1 MKIRIFIYFLLL
13 LSLPVQLHAQVKR
26 ALVIGL
32 GEQQDKA
39 WNKINGDKD
48 VPLVQ
53 TMLKNAGF
61 KSVTTLVNRQATKV
75 GIVRAFKRMTAS
87 CKHGDVVY
95 IHYSGHGQQMTDVHN
110 DERDRLDECWI
121 PYDAYRKASATYH
134 GEKHLTDDELN
145 VYLNAIC
152 NKIGAKGKLLVVI
165 DACHSGDGTRGEDDE
180 IVRGVEDTLIVD
192 SLNARGLYETFEAI
206 KSFFM
211 GDNGKEKIINA
222 KAKPLAERWITI
234 SACRSDQVNFEMKK
248 PAVGK
253 LTYALWTEQ
262 KKSEKVSNE
271 EFIRRIRKFVNRNT
285 SSRPQQPEMTGE
297 DINKYNITDILS
309 R

>member
-1 MKIRIFIYFLLL
+1 MRTRVIIYLLLL
-13 LSLPVQLHAQVKR
+13 LSLSVFAQTKR
-26 ALVIGL
+26 ALIIGL

-48 VPLVQ
+48 VPFVQ
-53 TMLKNAGF
+53 AMLKNAGF
-61 KSVTTLVNRQATKV
+61 KSVMTLVNRQATKV

-87 CKHGDVVY
+87 CKHDDVVY

-110 DERDRLDECWI
+110 DERDGLDECWI
-121 PYDAYRKASATYH
+121 PYDACRKASATYH

-145 VYLNAIC
+145 VYLNAIR

-180 IVRGVEDTLIVD
+180 IVRGVEDTLVVD
-192 SLNARGLYETFEAI
+192 SENARGLYETFEAI
-206 KSFFM
+206 KSFFV
-211 GDNGKEKIINA
+211 GDNGKENVINT

-234 SACRSDQVNFEMKK
+234 SACRSDQVNIEMKK
-248 PAVGK
+248 PTVGK
-253 LTYALWTEQ
+253 LTYALWKEL
-262 KKSEKVSNE
+262 KNSDKVNND
-271 EFIRRIRKFVNRNT
+271 EFMRRIRKFVNRNT

>member
-1 MKIRIFIYFLLL
+1 MRIRIITYILLM
-13 LSLPVQLHAQVKR
+13 LSLSVTAQTKR

-48 VPLVQ
+48 VPFVQ
-53 TMLKNAGF
+53 AMLKNAGF

-75 GIVRAFKRMTAS
+75 GIVGAFKRMTAS

-110 DERDRLDECWI
+110 DEKDGLDECWI
-121 PYDAYRKASATYH
+121 PYDAYRKASKTYH

-145 VYLNAIC
+145 LYLNAIR
-152 NKIGAKGKLLVVI
+152 NKIGVKGKLLVVI
-165 DACHSGDGTRGEDDE
+165 DACHSGDGTRGDNDD
-180 IVRGVEDTLIVD
+180 IVRGVEDTLVVD
-192 SLNARGLYETFEAI
+192 SQNARGLYETFEAI

-211 GDNGKEKIINA
+211 GDNCKENVINT
-222 KAKPLAERWITI
+222 KARPLVERWITI
-234 SACRSDQVNFEMKK
+234 SACRSDQVNVEMKK
-248 PAVGK
+248 PTVGK
-253 LTYALWTEQ
+253 LSYALWKEL
-262 KKSEKVSNE
+262 KNSDKVNND

>member
-1 MKIRIFIYFLLL
+1 MRNRIITYLLIL
-13 LSLPVQLHAQVKR
+13 LSLSVTAQTKR
-26 ALVIGL
+26 ALVIGI

-48 VPLVQ
+48 VPFVQ
-53 TMLKNAGF
+53 AMLKNAGF

-75 GIVRAFKRMTAS
+75 GIVEAFKRMTVS
-87 CKHGDVVY
+87 CKQGDVVC

-110 DERDRLDECWI
+110 DEKDGLDECWI
-121 PYDAYRKASATYH
+121 PYDACRKASATYH

-145 VYLNAIC
+145 VYLNAIR

-180 IVRGVEDTLIVD
+180 IVRGVEDTLVVD

-206 KSFFM
+206 KSFFV
-211 GDNGKEKIINA
+211 GDKGKENVINT
-222 KAKPLAERWITI
+222 KANPLAERWITI
-234 SACRSDQVNFEMKK
+234 SACRSDQVNIEMKK
-248 PAVGK
+248 PTVGK
-253 LTYALWTEQ
+253 LTYALWTEL
-262 KKSEKVSNE
+262 KNADKVGNG
-271 EFIRRIRKFVNRNT
+271 EFIKRIRKFVNRNT

>member
-1 MKIRIFIYFLLL
+1 MRKKIIIYLLLL
-13 LSLPVQLHAQVKR
+13 LSLSVTAQTKR

-48 VPLVQ
+48 VPLVLAI
-53 TMLKNAGF
+53 LKSAGF

-75 GIVRAFKRMTAS
+75 GIVEAFKRMTAS

-110 DERDRLDECWI
+110 DEKDGLDECWI

-145 VYLNAIC
+145 VYLNAIRH
-152 NKIGAKGKLLVVI
+152 KIGARGKLLVVI

-180 IVRGVEDTLIVD
+180 IVRGVEDTLVVD
-192 SLNARGLYETFEAI
+192 SQNARGLYETFEAI

-211 GDNGKEKIINA
+211 GDNGKENVINA

-234 SACRSDQVNFEMKK
+234 SACRSDQVNVEMKS

-253 LTYALWTEQ
+253 LTYALWKEL
-262 KKSEKVSNE
+262 KNSDKVNND
-271 EFIRRIRKFVNRNT
+271 EFMRRIRKFVNRNT